1 MSPALA
7 VLGVSILGT
16 WGLAS
21 IGLIAAGII
30 MLFFPGDPTTASD
43 NTVGG
48 LFFLALGLTSGGL
61 MQVVVSPLLGLDA
74 PVPFRAKENKPHTK
88 MTEWAKAG
96 LVRDYTDGVPKE
108 MRLRTQ
114 RVLIIRQGDSI
125 RAMNALCSHARLPIA
140 GLPGSPIK
148 SMTIQDGC
156 VTCPFH
162 GARFDVESGK
172 AVRQPFTSN
181 WNNDHPLLGGI
192 QAKLWNILKFI
203 PIPYQAFP
211 IPKVARPSLGAE
223 DMQTY
228 PVKIESGEIMVGL
241 PK

>member
-43 NTVGG
+43 STLGG
-48 LFFLALGLTSGGL
+48 IVFLVSGLISLGL

-74 PVPFRAKENKPHTK
+74 PVPFRAKDNKAHARLTK
-88 MTEWAKAG
+88 WAKAG
-96 LVRDYTDGVPKE
+96 LVRDYIDGMPKE
-108 MRLRTQ
+108 MRLRAQ
-114 RVLIIRQGDSI
+114 RVLIVRKGDDI
-125 RAMNALCSHARLPIA
+125 FAMNALCSHARLPMG

-148 SMTIQDGC
+148 PIEIQDGC

-162 GARFDVESGK
+162 GARFEVTTGK
-172 AVRQPFTSN
+172 VVRQPFSSV
-181 WNNDHPLLGGI
+181 WNNDHPMLGGL
-192 QAKLWNILKFI
+192 QSKLWKVLRFI
-203 PIPYQAFP
+203 PMPYEALP
-211 IPKVARPSLGAE
+211 VPKVARPSLGAE

-228 PVKIESGEIMVGL
+228 PVKVEDGEIMVGL
-241 PK
+241 PR